1 MKKTK
6 CSPKRK
12 QKLFKKEMRKAKPKK
27 RMVLPDPVF
36 NDTKVSK
43 FVNHLMFDGKKNIS
57 YEIFYASLD
66 KVKAKM
72 SDSEL
77 SALEIWKKA
86 LDNITPQVEVKSRR
100 IGGATYQVPTE
111 IRPDRKESISMKNM
125 ILYARKRG
133 GKTMSDKL
141 SAEILDAFN
150 NQGGAFKRKEDMHR
164 MAEANRAFAHFRF

>member
-1 MKKTK
+1 
-6 CSPKRK
+6 
-12 QKLFKKEMRKAKPKK
+12 
-27 RMVLPDPVF
+27 MVLPDPVF

-43 FVNHLMFDGKKNIS
+43 FVNHLMYDGKKNIS

-133 GKTMSDKL
+133 GKTMADKL